1 MTAPLS
7 SQSRSIDVSW
17 DTHRSTTRGQGLLLT
32 IAGLALIPAVTATV
46 LRVVPPTDDPT
57 ALIAAFIPYGL
68 LAYLLAFVCLVI
80 ASARARRRAVLLSIT
95 SLVLILISAHVAW
108 LAPLF
113 VADARPATT
122 AEFTLL
128 SFNIRNGS
136 ADLATLSA
144 QAEQADIVI
153 LIETTPPA
161 LKALKR
167 DGNWD
172 QRFPY
177 AIGDPRDDMSNT
189 AIYSRLP
196 LGAGTLLGRT
206 SFQQWD
212 TTVEVPQIGSVRLL
226 AVHPCNPYCGGG
238 RWATEHLALRAAVAA
253 DLQRP
258 TIVAGDFNAV
268 NDHGPM
274 QQLRG
279 LGLKSATD
287 IVGAGWQ
294 PTYPANRRFPP
305 LMPID
310 HVLVNDQLTA
320 TSITTLQNKDSD
332 HLGLLAVLAGTS

>member
-1 MTAPLS
+1 MTA
-7 SQSRSIDVSW
+7 RSIDVSW
-17 DTHRSTTRGQGLLLT
+17 DTRRSTTRGQGLLLT

-68 LAYLLAFVCLVI
+68 LAYLLAFVCLVV

-113 VADARPATT
+113 VADSRPATT

-128 SFNIRNGS
+128 SFNLRNGS
-136 ADLATLSA
+136 ADQTTLSA

-153 LIETTPPA
+153 LIETTPAA
-161 LKALKR
+161 LNALKR
-167 DGNWD
+167 DRNWD

-177 AIGDPRDDMSNT
+177 AIGDPRDDVSNT

-212 TTVEVPQIGSVRLL
+212 TTVDVPQIGIVRLL

-238 RWATEHLALRAAVAA
+238 RWATEHLALRNAVAA
-253 DLQRP
+253 DLERP
-258 TIVAGDFNAV
+258 TIVAGDFNAID
-268 NDHGPM
+268 DHGPM

-305 LMPID
+305 LMSID

>member
-1 MTAPLS
+1 MTT
-7 SQSRSIDVSW
+7 RSINVSW
-17 DTHRSTTRGQGLLLT
+17 DTHRSPIRGQGLLLT
-32 IAGLALIPAVTATV
+32 IAGLALIPAVTGTV

-68 LAYLLAFVCLVI
+68 LAYLLAFVCLAV

-113 VADARPATT
+113 VPDSRPATT

-128 SFNIRNGS
+128 SLNMRNGS
-136 ADLATLSA
+136 ADQTTLSA

-161 LKALKR
+161 LNALR
-167 DGNWD
+167 QDHNWD
-172 QRFPY
+172 QRYPY
-177 AIGDPRDDMSNT
+177 AIGDQRDDPSNT

-196 LGAGTLLGRT
+196 LGPGTLLGRT

-212 TTVEVPQIGSVRLL
+212 TTVEVPQIGTVRLL
-226 AVHPCNPYCGGG
+226 AVHPCNPYCGDG
-238 RWATEHLALRAAVAA
+238 RWAREHLALRNAVAA
-253 DLQRP
+253 DLGRP

-268 NDHGPM
+268 YDHEPM
-274 QQLRG
+274 QHLRG

-294 PTYPANRRFPP
+294 PTYPANRSFPP
-305 LMPID
+305 LMAID
-310 HVLVNDQLTA
+310 HVLVNSRLTA
-320 TSITTLQNKDSD
+320 TSITTLPNKDSD
-332 HLGLLAVLAGTS
+332 HLGLLAVLAGTQ